1 MECNDVREE
10 LVAYIDNELSAMGVH
25 AIETHLADCKEC
37 VAERDK
43 LKATI
48 ESTHKVEDIQP
59 AQNWWETL
67 QERLYAPDSDLVSAI
82 HALRESITH
91 LESRT
96 DGGLVRSAPVKEI
109 MTLEEVAAYLQIE
122 PDVMWKMFNEI
133 PHFEV
138 GDELR
143 FKKSSVDEWIRM
155 KESGSRGELFD
166 WDLSTGWLDR
176 VDRLGH

>member
-10 LVAYIDNELSAMGVH
+10 LVAYIDDELSSMGKH
-25 AIETHLADCKEC
+25 TIEAHLVDCKEC
-37 VAERDK
+37 AAECDK
-43 LKATI
+43 LKAII
-48 ESTHKVEDIQP
+48 ESTHKVETLQP

-67 QERLYAPDSDLVSAI
+67 QERLYAPDSDLVSAL
-82 HALRESITH
+82 HALREAIMR
-91 LESRT
+91 LESRV
-96 DGGLVRSAPVKEI
+96 DGEGGRLALVKEI

-122 PDVMWKMFNEI
+122 PDVMWKLLTEM

-155 KESGSRGELFD
+155 KESGSRENLFD
-166 WDLSTGWLDR
+166 WELSTSWMDR
-176 VDRLGH
+176 VDRLEH

>member
-43 LKATI
+43 LTTTI

-122 PDVMWKMFNEI
+122 PDVMRKMFNEI

>member
-1 MECNDVREE
+1 
-10 LVAYIDNELSAMGVH
+10 MGKH
-25 AIETHLADCKEC
+25 TIEAHLADCKEC
-37 VAERDK
+37 AAERDK

-48 ESTHKVEDIQP
+48 ESTHRVEVLQP

-67 QERLYAPDSDLVSAI
+67 QERLYVPDSDLVSAI
-82 HALRESITH
+82 HALREAIMR
-91 LESRT
+91 LESRVDG
-96 DGGLVRSAPVKEI
+96 DGGRLAPVKEI

-122 PDVMWKMFNEI
+122 PDVVWKLLNEI

-138 GDELR
+138 GGELR

-155 KESGSRGELFD
+155 KENGNPGDLFD

-176 VDRLGH
+176 LEP

>member
-1 MECNDVREE
+1 MECNNVREE
-10 LVAYIDNELSAMGVH
+10 LVAYIDDELSSMGKH
-25 AIETHLADCKEC
+25 TIEAHLADCKEC
-37 VAERDK
+37 AAEHDK

-48 ESTHKVEDIQP
+48 ESTHKAETLQP

-82 HALRESITH
+82 HALRESIMR
-91 LESRT
+91 LESHV
-96 DGGLVRSAPVKEI
+96 DGGLVRFAPVKEI

-122 PDVMWKMFNEI
+122 PDVVWKLLNEI

-138 GDELR
+138 GGELR

-155 KESGSRGELFD
+155 KESGNRGDLPD
-166 WDLSTGWLDR
+166 WELSTGWLDR
-176 VDRLGH
+176 VDQLGH

>member
-1 MECNDVREE
+1 MECDDVREE
-10 LVAYIDNELSAMGVH
+10 LVAYIDNELSSMGKH
-25 AIETHLADCKEC
+25 TIEAHLAGCKEC
-37 VAERDK
+37 TAERDK

-48 ESTHKVEDIQP
+48 ESTHKVETLQP

-82 HALRESITH
+82 HALRESIAG
-91 LESRT
+91 LESRV
-96 DGGLVRSAPVKEI
+96 DGGLVQSVPVKDI

-122 PDVMWKMFNEI
+122 PDVVWKLLNEI

-138 GDELR
+138 GAELR

-155 KESGSRGELFD
+155 KESGNRGDLFD
-166 WDLSTGWLDR
+166 WEFSTSWLDR
-176 VDRLGH
+176 VDQLEH